1 MSKKRVLTIKSDYCK
16 DWTIKEALREIIQN
30 ALDTKTTAHFES
42 QGSDKWVIRD
52 DGTGIVLSDFLI
64 GQTSKATDST
74 VIGQF
79 GEGLKLACLVL
90 AREDRKISIASKD
103 KRYAFTFEYNEQWEA
118 KLLTIFVD
126 DIEPIVG
133 TVVTVECTDEQLDEA
148 KHLFRHFTPNIKEVV
163 GKGGKILED
172 AGKIY
177 VNGLLVTELEAVF
190 GYDFIGQKELVNRD
204 RNAIND
210 SRIKESI
217 ANVWRGI
224 KDEDTIRKFLD
235 CAVHPD
241 FRSCIEMSADF
252 SLSDT
257 ADIWKSVV
265 KSKWGDRVCLSSDNI
280 KANRLAEESNWKVIS
295 ELSWLTRYNL
305 HYYKIMKRADEVI
318 ESKGNRIITISEL
331 SPEQKGLL
339 EQGKQLALR
348 IAQYATLRTFPVHV
362 YVDEQAELG
371 TKRYN
376 EQGYFD
382 PKTESVGVEITML
395 DDTANVAR
403 TILHEF
409 IHGTFKHDDTT
420 REFESDCLSII
431 SKLGI
436 RILESEAEK

>member
-30 ALDTKTTAHFES
+30 ALDTKTPIHFEPKGE
-42 QGSDKWVIRD
+42 QWIIRD
-52 DGTGIVLSDFLI
+52 EGAGIVLSDFLI

-90 AREDRKISIASKD
+90 ARENKKISIASKD
-103 KRYAFTFEYNEQWEA
+103 KRYAFVFEYNEQWEA
-118 KLLTIFVD
+118 KLLTIMVD

-133 TVVTVECTDEQLDEA
+133 TVVTVECTEEQLDEA
-148 KHLFRHFTPNIKEVV
+148 KNLFRFFKPTKEVT
-163 GKGGKILED
+163 GKDGKILED

-177 VNGLLVTELEAVF
+177 VNGLMVTELEAIF
-190 GYDFIGQKELVNRD
+190 GYDFVGQKELVNRD

-210 SRIKESI
+210 SKIKESI
-217 ANVWRGI
+217 VNVWKGI
-224 KDEDTIRKFLD
+224 KDKDTIRKFLD

-241 FRSCIEMSADF
+241 FRSCIELSADF

-265 KSKWGDRVCLSSDNI
+265 KSKWGERVCLSSDKT
-280 KANRLAEESNWKVIS
+280 KANQRAEEANWKVIS
-295 ELSWLTRYNL
+295 ELSWLTKYNL
-305 HYYKIMKRADEVI
+305 HYYKIMKYADEVI
-318 ESKGNRIITISEL
+318 ENKGNRIISLGEL
-331 SPEQKGLL
+331 SSEQKGVL
-339 EQGKQLALR
+339 ESGKQLALR
-348 IAQYATLRTFPVHV
+348 IAQYATLRTFPVHI

-382 PKTESVGVEITML
+382 PKKEAVGVEISML

-409 IHGTFKHDDTT
+409 VHGTFKHEDTT
-420 REFESDCLSII
+420 REFESDCIAVI
-431 SKLGI
+431 SKLGFK
-436 RILESEAEK
+436 ILESEAEK

>member
-1 MSKKRVLTIKSDYCK
+1 VSKKRVLTIKSDYCK

-30 ALDTKTTAHFES
+30 SLDTKTPVHFEP
-42 QGSDKWVIRD
+42 QGDNWIIRD
-52 DGTGIVLSDFLI
+52 EGAGIILSDFLI

-90 AREDRKISIASKD
+90 ARENRKISIASKD
-103 KRYAFTFEYNEQWEA
+103 KRYAFVFEYNEQWEA

-126 DIEPIVG
+126 DIEPITG
-133 TVVTVECTDEQLDEA
+133 TVVTVECTDEQLDDA
-148 KHLFRHFTPNIKEVV
+148 KHLFRLLTPKVKEIA
-163 GKGGKILED
+163 GKDGIILED
-172 AGKIY
+172 AGKIF
-177 VNGLLVTELEAVF
+177 VNGLLVTELEGIF
-190 GYDFIGQKELVNRD
+190 GYDFVGQKELVNRD

-210 SRIKESI
+210 NKIKESI
-217 ANVWRGI
+217 AKVWSGI
-224 KDEDTIRKFLD
+224 KDVDIIRKFLD

-241 FRSCIEMSADF
+241 FRSCIEMSVDF

-257 ADIWKSVV
+257 AAAWKSAVE
-265 KSKWGDRVCLSSDNI
+265 SKWGTRVCLSSDNI
-280 KANRLAEESNWKVIS
+280 KANRLAEEANWKVIS

-305 HYYKIMKRADEVI
+305 HYYKIMKRANEVI
-318 ESKGNRIITISEL
+318 ENKDKRIVSVNEL
-331 SPEQKGLL
+331 SSEQKGLL

-362 YVDEQAELG
+362 YVDEQAGLG
-371 TKRYN
+371 TKQYN

-382 PKTESVGVEITML
+382 PKTETIGVEISTL
-395 DDTANVAR
+395 DDTASVAR

-409 IHGTFKHDDTT
+409 VHGTFKHEDAT

-436 RILESEAEK
+436 RILESEVGK